1 MAGHS
6 PKLEK
11 SRLIL
16 GKGKKHVIEQ
26 IVVIK
31 IQTGDS
37 GRYKLR
43 HISKT
48 KSDGKKTR
56 LKLAVV

>member
-1 MAGHS
+1 M
-6 PKLEK
+6 
-11 SRLIL
+11 

-43 HISKT
+43 NISKT
-48 KSDGKKTR
+48 KADGKKMR

>member
-1 MAGHS
+1 M
-6 PKLEK
+6 
-11 SRLIL
+11 

-31 IQTGDS
+31 IQSGDP

-43 HISKT
+43 NISKT
-48 KSDGKKTR
+48 KADGKKMR